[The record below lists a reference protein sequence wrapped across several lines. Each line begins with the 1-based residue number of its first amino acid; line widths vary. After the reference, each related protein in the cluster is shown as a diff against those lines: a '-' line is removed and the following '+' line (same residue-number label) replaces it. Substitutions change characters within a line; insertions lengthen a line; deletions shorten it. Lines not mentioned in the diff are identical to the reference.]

1 MASEIRQQRFASPI
15 LGRDYDYL
23 AYLPPLYEAQ
33 TQNHYPVIYLLHG
46 RGGSMQDW
54 KNAQATLDLL
64 ISSEAVPPLIAIM
77 PDMPS
82 STRASYYVDSLYS
95 GRMRP
100 DQLLQPGEAVETA
113 FVQDL
118 IPHIDSIYRTLTQ
131 RKGRLIGGVSMGGY
145 GALRY
150 ALAYPYL
157 FSGCISIAPAVYT
170 PLPPIESTT
179 RGFGAFGVGDLLFD
193 EGRYQALNYP
203 ALLEAFPSTGYDLNL
218 FIGVGDG
225 EWMHVD
231 PVEQLYDLDM
241 QAHLVYNR
249 ARRVEEI
256 RAALRIFG
264 GGHNWEVWR
273 KLFAEGLVYTLS
285 E

>member
-1 MASEIRQQRFASPI
+1 M
-15 LGRDYDYL
+15 
-23 AYLPPLYEAQ
+23 
-33 TQNHYPVIYLLHG
+33 H
-46 RGGSMQDW
+46 DW
-54 KNAQATLDLL
+54 LNVRETLESL
-64 ISSEAVPPLIAIM
+64 IDSGQVPPLIAIM

-100 DQLLQPGEAVETA
+100 DQVLQPGEAVETA
-113 FVQDL
+113 FVRDL
-118 IPHIDSIYRTLTQ
+118 IPSIDSSYRTLTQ

-157 FSGCISIAPAVYT
+157 FSGCVSIAPAAYT
-170 PLPPIESTT
+170 PLPPRDSTT

-203 ALLEAFPSTGYDLNL
+203 PLLETFPASGYDLRL

-225 EWMHVD
+225 EWMHID
-231 PVEQLYDLDM
+231 PAEQMCDLDM

-256 RAALRIFG
+256 QATLRVYG

-273 KLFAEGLVYTLS
+273 RAFAEGLVYAVG